1 MAKPIETKPAAGRV
15 RNAPKSG
22 PVKRGVWRRVKCAP
36 KHGKR
41 KPSPA
46 KTSGR
51 KAPKGE
57 STKTTAK
64 RKLTRA
70 EASRQNGAK
79 SKGPKT
85 VEGKNSSRFNALT
98 HGLTATKVEILAGEE
113 AVKYQER
120 LAAWR
125 ADLQPRNPVELHWV
139 DDAVWISWLRDRAFR
154 AETARLMTNINNG
167 SIEKQQREEE
177 DALALGQILFADNR
191 GPTYLFPTPRKLG
204 VFGSELGGPR
214 TSTAVPDDPNTPQ
227 RVVLRLSFTIAGCKW
242 LIGEW
247 MNLTELLDQGLCWQ
261 SPDRFKAIRLL
272 GRQPLDVADDMRL
285 VQIFAA
291 CHALNPEGDDAFAD
305 LWPELVSPEANRMR
319 ERLIGRK
326 IDHFLPPSKQAA
338 AKVLYQI
345 VGREVHKLEQKLADL
360 ERRAQVNAAL
370 EQDALAFDESSAGD
384 RLRRYGL
391 SLGRAMF
398 RTFDTISTVRRMFDE
413 RPDADLSEF
422 LPPEARVS
430 VADEAETRIP
440 TRSVSEGSPDDYPGD
455 AAVAEGVVPISQGV
469 ALGFHVSAPSGR
481 MTEAANRGRDDET
494 RRPEGAAHDSPGQR
508 PGDCG
513 RDDESRRPEGAAHD
527 SPGQR
532 PGDCRKTQTKSRK
545 GDKAKQKK
553 RRNEPESVHG
563 VGESHRAHCQKSHH
577 QRGQRGEAHGPR
589 TMK

>member
-1 MAKPIETKPAAGRV
+1 MKLAPETQQTEAEPRQDQRSEGTQGRV
-15 RNAPKSG
+15 DQDGCETETHPG
-22 PVKRGVWRRVKCAP
+22 RGQSAER
-36 KHGKR
+36 GQ
-41 KPSPA
+41 
-46 KTSGR
+46 
-51 KAPKGE
+51 E
-57 STKTTAK
+57 Q
-64 RKLTRA
+64 RA
-70 EASRQNGAK
+70 EFHRGEEPISRL
-79 SKGPKT
+79 
-85 VEGKNSSRFNALT
+85 NSLT
-98 HGLTATKVEILAGEE
+98 HGLTATKIEFLPSEDA
-113 AVKYQER
+113 AKFAER

-214 TSTAVPDDPNTPQ
+214 TSTALPDDPNTPQ

-291 CHALNPEGDDAFAD
+291 CHVLNPESDDAFAD

-345 VGREVHKLEQKLADL
+345 VGARCVSWSRNWPTSSGGRK
-360 ERRAQVNAAL
+360 VNAAL

-391 SLGRAMF
+391 SLGCAMF
-398 RTFDTISTVRRMFDE
+398 RTFDTLGTVRRMFDE

-430 VADEAETRIP
+430 VADEAET
-440 TRSVSEGSPDDYPGD
+440 
-455 AAVAEGVVPISQGV
+455 
-469 ALGFHVSAPSGR
+469 
-481 MTEAANRGRDDET
+481 
-494 RRPEGAAHDSPGQR
+494 AHTNP
-508 PGDCG
+508 
-513 RDDESRRPEGAAHD
+513 
-527 SPGQR
+527 
-532 PGDCRKTQTKSRK
+532 
-545 GDKAKQKK
+545 K
-553 RRNEPESVHG
+553 R
-563 VGESHRAHCQKSHH
+563 
-577 QRGQRGEAHGPR
+577 QRGVPR
-589 TMK
+589 